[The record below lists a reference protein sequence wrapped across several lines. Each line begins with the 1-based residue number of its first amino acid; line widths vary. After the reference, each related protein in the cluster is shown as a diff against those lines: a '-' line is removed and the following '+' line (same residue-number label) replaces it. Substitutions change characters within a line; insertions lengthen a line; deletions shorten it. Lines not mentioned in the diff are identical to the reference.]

1 MKERA
6 LAEVSKLSGE
16 VTPKMLKGSKKASPT
31 TQLGRA
37 EQAARVQEQRT
48 SSLASLLIAGN
59 AHLQPPKRR
68 KKASRKDASDSR
80 LKHKIHVLSPPSS
93 QTQVGNYS
101 TP

>member
-16 VTPKMLKGSKKASPT
+16 VAPKMLKGSKIASPT
-31 TQLGRA
+31 REMGRM

-68 KKASRKDASDSR
+68 KKASKRDASDSR
-80 LKHKIHVLSPPSS
+80 LKHKIHVLSPSPS
-93 QTQVGNYS
+93 QT
-101 TP
+101 